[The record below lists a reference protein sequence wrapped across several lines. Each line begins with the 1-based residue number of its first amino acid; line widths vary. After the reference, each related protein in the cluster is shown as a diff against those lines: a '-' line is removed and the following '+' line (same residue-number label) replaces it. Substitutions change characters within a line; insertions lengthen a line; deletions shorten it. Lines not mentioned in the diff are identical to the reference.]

1 MEEPTTTPPAAATSA
16 ILVATLTYMLNVQ
29 ETGQTFPL
37 PASIG
42 ASDDLIK
49 RSLASVIPYIDT
61 AKLERSEPKDG
72 VVTITVTKTHAPK
85 GAGKPGSSFS
95 PVIASLIASQQ
106 DGTNAVIKTFLDV
119 EQMSKQVASYQP
131 HQILA
136 LKKEIEAAFKAGEK
150 QDNAFKAIVSAL
162 IETSPQA
169 ARVVPVGF

>member
-1 MEEPTTTPPAAATSA
+1 MEEQTTPA
-16 ILVATLTYMLNVQ
+16 IATLTYMLNVQ
-29 ETGQTFPL
+29 ETGQIFPL
-37 PASIG
+37 RASI
-42 ASDDLIK
+42 ATDDNLIK

-85 GAGKPGSSFS
+85 GAGSPGSSFS
-95 PVIASLIASQQ
+95 PVIASLIASEA

-119 EQMSKQVASYQP
+119 EQMSTEIASYQP
-131 HQILA
+131 HQVLA

-150 QDNAFKAIVSAL
+150 QDETFKAVVKAL
-162 IETSPQA
+162 IESSSQA

>member
-1 MEEPTTTPPAAATSA
+1 MEETTNTTATPTPA
-16 ILVATLTYMLNVQ
+16 ILVASLTYMLNVQ

-37 PASIG
+37 PASI
-42 ASDDLIK
+42 AADDNLIK

-72 VVTITVTKTHAPK
+72 VVTITITKTHAPK
-85 GAGKPGSSFS
+85 GASNPGSSFS
-95 PVIASLIASQQ
+95 PVVTSLIASEA

-119 EQMSKQVASYQP
+119 EQMSKEIASYQP
-131 HQILA
+131 HQILE
-136 LKKEIEAAFKAGEK
+136 LKKRIEAAFKSGET
-150 QDNAFKAIVSAL
+150 QDSNFKAVMTAL

>member
-1 MEEPTTTPPAAATSA
+1 MTETTTTPAETPS
-16 ILVATLTYMLNVQ
+16 ILIATLTYMLSVQ

-37 PASIG
+37 PASI
-42 ASDDLIK
+42 ATDDNLIK

-85 GAGKPGSSFS
+85 GAGKPGSFFS
-95 PVIASLIASQQ
+95 PVIDSLIASQQ

-119 EQMSKQVASYQP
+119 EQMSKQIASYQP

-150 QDNAFKAIVSAL
+150 QESNFKTVIAAL
-162 IETSPQA
+162 MDSSPQPA
-169 ARVVPVGF
+169 TVVPMGF

>member
-1 MEEPTTTPPAAATSA
+1 MEETTNTIPIATPNF
-16 ILVATLTYMLNVQ
+16 MLNVQ

-37 PASIG
+37 PASI
-42 ASDDLIK
+42 ATDDTLIK

-85 GAGKPGSSFS
+85 GAGGTGSFFS
-95 PVIASLIASQQ
+95 PVIASLIASKA

-119 EQMSKQVASYQP
+119 EQISKQIAGYQP
-131 HQILA
+131 HQILE
-136 LKKEIEAAFKAGEK
+136 LKKQIEAAFKAGEK
-150 QDNAFKAIVSAL
+150 TEENFKTIYNALKESA
-162 IETSPQA
+162 PQT

>member
-1 MEEPTTTPPAAATSA
+1 MEETTNTTPAKDSA
-16 ILVATLTYMLNVQ
+16 VLVANLTYMLNVQ

-37 PASIG
+37 PASI
-42 ASDDLIK
+42 ATDDNLIK

-85 GAGKPGSSFS
+85 GAGNPGSSFS
-95 PVIASLIASQQ
+95 PVVASLIASEA
-106 DGTNAVIKTFLDV
+106 DGTNAVIRTFLDV
-119 EQMSKQVASYQP
+119 EQMSKEIASYGP
-131 HQILA
+131 HQILE
-136 LKKEIEAAFKAGEK
+136 LKKRIEAAFKAGEK
-150 QDNAFKAIVSAL
+150 QDDAFKAVVNSL